1 MTEVAE
7 KYIKNYAIDFK
18 DREVQNPLTY
28 DMKDNATGNVNNV
41 TLTPTP
47 RSCNR

>member
-1 MTEVAE
+1 MTEVSE
-7 KYIKNYAIDFK
+7 KYKKSFATEFV

-28 DMKDNATGNVNNV
+28 DMKNNSTGETVNV

-47 RSCNR
+47 RNNSK

>member
-1 MTEVAE
+1 MTEIPE
-7 KYIKNYAIDFK
+7 KYTRNYAKEFV

-28 DMKDNATGNVNNV
+28 DMKNNATGETINV

-47 RSCNR
+47 RNYC